1 MWENMTYENI
11 LNDMLERIP
20 NDIDKRPG
28 SVIYDALA
36 PCAYKL
42 AETYFQLNHFIDLVS
57 GDTAVGKYLDRV
69 VADYGIARKPATK
82 AVRKIITTG
91 TVDIGTRWGIEGT
104 TYVIVEKIAD
114 TEYKAECEQY
124 GSIGNHYSG
133 QLDNIDNVSGVT
145 AILADIIVSGED
157 EETDDNL
164 RARFFNQVRST
175 STSGNIYDY
184 KKWALEVPGC
194 GGAKVFAL
202 WNGPGTVKVLVV
214 DENMEI
220 DPDLIAAV
228 YDHIEAV
235 RPIGASVTVES
246 PQEKVINI
254 NADVYLDGSDTLEN
268 VQAKFAALI
277 AEYLKGLTFEIYTVT
292 YAKIGSL
299 LLSIPGVA
307 DYSNLTVS
315 GGNENVTIG
324 DDEMP
329 ILGTVTLT
337 EVT

>member
-11 LNDMLERIP
+11 LNDMLSRVP
-20 NDIDKRPG
+20 SNVDKREG
-28 SVIYDALA
+28 SIIYDALA
-36 PCAYKL
+36 PVAFKL
-42 AETYFQLNHFIDLVS
+42 AEMYFQLNHFIDLVS
-57 GDTAVGKYLDRV
+57 GDTAVGEYLDRV
-69 VADYGIARKPATK
+69 VADYGITRKPATK
-82 AVRKIITTG
+82 AIRKIVTTG
-91 TVDIGTRWGIEGT
+91 PVDIGTRWGIEGT

-133 QLDNIDNVSGVT
+133 QLDNIDNISGVT

-194 GGAKVFAL
+194 GGAKVFPL

-220 DPDLIAAV
+220 DPDLPATV

-254 NADVYLDGSDTLEN
+254 SADVYLDGSDTLEN
-268 VQAKFAALI
+268 VQVKFAALI
-277 AEYLKGLTFEIYTVT
+277 AEYLKSLTFEVYTVS

-299 LLSIPGVA
+299 LLSVPGVA
-307 DYSNLTVS
+307 DYSNLLVN
-315 GGNENVTIG
+315 GGNENIAIG
-324 DDEMP
+324 EEEMP

-337 EVT
+337 EVL